1 MPDHRRQRR
10 PYMFQNM
17 GIWDWG
23 IILVLVLVLFGGKR
37 IPDLARSLGKSISE
51 FKKGVREGEQELKQA
66 LEEKKDGTDKK
77 A

>member
-1 MPDHRRQRR
+1 
-10 PYMFQNM
+10 MFQNM